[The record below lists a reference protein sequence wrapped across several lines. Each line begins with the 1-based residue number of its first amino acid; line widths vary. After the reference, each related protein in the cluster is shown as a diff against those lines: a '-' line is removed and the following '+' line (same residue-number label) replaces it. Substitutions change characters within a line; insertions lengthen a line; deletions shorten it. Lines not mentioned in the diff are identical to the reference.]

1 MNIITKSEIIP
12 ILSPSLPWFR
22 SQLFIISKPRFNI
35 LLMTFLQASQP
46 SHSTFL
52 QESKSD
58 GQKKEVISPTNIKNK
73 QTDLVFRVKCY
84 QYLSGTKNKRNRNSP
99 YCNSLKN
106 QPVDTLYN
114 SQITSHNQS
123 KHTKKCFSTER
134 RRNHSPLRRAGL
146 AVKKEQRSLQGS
158 WLCILRT
165 EQK

>member
-1 MNIITKSEIIP
+1 
-12 ILSPSLPWFR
+12 
-22 SQLFIISKPRFNI
+22 
-35 LLMTFLQASQP
+35 MTFLQASQP

-52 QESKSD
+52 QESKSN

-73 QTDLVFRVKCY
+73 QTDYWFSK
-84 QYLSGTKNKRNRNSP
+84 LSAISNSQGPKNRRKRSSP

-134 RRNHSPLRRAGL
+134 RNHSPLRRAGL
-146 AVKKEQRSLQGS
+146 AIKKVQRSLQGS
-158 WLCILRT
+158 WVCILRT